1 MRILKAFEFKRGE
14 TFLHRLDPRVKLL
27 LSFSFLISS
36 FLFENIILL
45 SLLLLLIIPLFYFA
59 KSLRNYIN
67 SLRGGLFF
75 IIFIFILNYFT
86 SGINLALIITI
97 RLILIMSSFSIFFLT
112 TYPEDFALALV
123 NIGIPYDFALTF
135 TMAIRFVPTLA
146 REAQLIIDAQKAR
159 GLELE
164 KGSFIVKLRNYVPIL
179 VPLIVNSLRR
189 SINVA
194 EAMESRAFGAS
205 SKRSSLIE
213 LSLKRSDYVTL
224 FLIFSFLMMT
234 LLLKYYVCV
243 ENYLN
248 SLISL

>member
-1 MRILKAFEFKRGE
+1 MRILKAFEFKRGD

-45 SLLLLLIIPLFYFA
+45 SLLLILIIPLFYFA

-164 KGSFIVKLRNYVPIL
+164 KGSFIVKLKNYVPIL
-179 VPLIVNSLRR
+179 IPLIVNSLRR

-224 FLIFSFLMMT
+224 FLIFSFLMMIF
-234 LLLKYYVCV
+234 LLKYYVFV